1 MPDVEDMLRSLPHAI
16 TPGPAGP
23 DVAAADV
30 ARGRRALGQRHR
42 RRVAGLGGAVAVVA
56 GLAVVISQ
64 PGARTPSAGPPAAST
79 PSAVTRT
86 SAIQLTAYTGAQPA
100 GFQVAAVPAGWTI
113 VFSDDYSFV
122 VAPPGA
128 PAAPGGAAAV
138 PAARAAA
145 AAQSHAGKAHSGT
158 AVSYVGRI
166 VVMLQGMSELPNNE
180 AVTPVTVNGRPGQ
193 LGLAGGGNAK
203 TASEWLIYPD
213 GKGHHVLIQVP
224 VSVGLSTGQL
234 VQFAN
239 GITVTSAAKAAAG

>member
-23 DVAAADV
+23 DVAAADI

-64 PGARTPSAGPPAAST
+64 PGAGTHSAGPPTAST

-100 GFQVAAVPAGWTI
+100 GFQVAAVPTGWTI

-128 PAAPGGAAAV
+128 STAKDGSAPAG
-138 PAARAAA
+138 AARAAA
-145 AAQSHAGKAHSGT
+145 AAQSHAGKAHSST

-193 LGLAGGGNAK
+193 LGLAEGGNAK

-224 VSVGLSTGQL
+224 VSVGLSTAQL
-234 VQFAN
+234 VQFAD

>member
-1 MPDVEDMLRSLPHAI
+1 MPDVEDMLRTLPHAI

-30 ARGRRALGQRHR
+30 ARGRRALNQRHR
-42 RRVAGLGGAVAVVA
+42 RRIAGLGGAVAVAA

-64 PGARTPSAGPPAAST
+64 PGAGTHSASTATART

-100 GFQVAAVPAGWTI
+100 GFRVAAVPAGWT
-113 VFSDDYSFV
+113 VVSSDDYSFV
-122 VAPPGA
+122 VAPPSAPAAQDGPAAVPAGA
-128 PAAPGGAAAV
+128 PAA
-138 PAARAAA
+138 
-145 AAQSHAGKAHSGT
+145 AQAHKGKVHAST
-158 AVSYVGRI
+158 PVSYVGRI
-166 VVMLQGMSELPNNE
+166 VVMLQGMSELPKNE

-193 LGLAGGGNAK
+193 LGLAEGGNAK
-203 TASEWLIYPD
+203 TRSEWLIYPD

-224 VSVGLSTGQL
+224 VSVGLRTAQL

-239 GITVTSAAKAAAG
+239 GITVTSAAKGAAG